1 MIPENLQIDDAAL
14 LPIAEKVL
22 AGERL
27 SFEEGVALY
36 NPMICSPS
44 ATWPITCA

>member
-1 MIPENLQIDDAAL
+1 MLPENLQIEDAAL

-27 SFEEGVALY
+27 SFAGGGDAL
-36 NPMICSPS
+36 PLP
-44 ATWPITCA
+44 